1 MKRCKPSLREII
13 LFGILGALTFS
24 MKVAMSALPNI
35 EPVSLT
41 LLVYAVVF
49 GWKALY
55 PTCVYV
61 VMEILYFGLG
71 TWNICYLYV
80 WPILVAGGILLKT
93 MRSPFGWA
101 IFSGAF
107 GLFFGALCGVV
118 DVFIGG
124 FGYAVAKWVTGIPFD
139 LAHAGGN
146 FVLALILFA
155 PLRALVDKLYTNLKR
170 K

>member
-1 MKRCKPSLREII
+1 MKSSKLTIREMI
-13 LFGILGALTFS
+13 LFGMLGALTFS
-24 MKVAMSALPNI
+24 LKVAMAALPNI

-55 PTCVYV
+55 PAFIYV

-71 TWNICYLYV
+71 TWNVCYLYV
-80 WPILVAGGILLKT
+80 WPLLVAGGILMKGT
-93 MRSPFGWA
+93 RSSLGWSV
-101 IFSGAF
+101 FSGAF

-124 FGYAVAKWVTGIPFD
+124 FAYAVAKWTSGIVFD
-139 LAHAGGN
+139 ITHCVGN
-146 FVLALILFA
+146 FVMAMLLFA
-155 PLRALVDKLYTNLKR
+155 PLRRLLTRLNPAAI
-170 K
+170 